1 MKSKISTM
9 FSRAM
14 RITKPMVPETF
25 NAMYSPILFRSEA
38 SERFWLPYPC
48 DQFRGQSLYRECISL
63 ECQLAVLVQEASKF
77 FTPTEARIPALY
89 RNEKRAIDGKLRR
102 WATNVLQSFL
112 GRTTVVPSILFL
124 E

>member
-1 MKSKISTM
+1 
-9 FSRAM
+9 
-14 RITKPMVPETF
+14 MVPETF
-25 NAMYSPILFRSEA
+25 DAIYSPILFRSEA

-48 DQFRGQSLYRECISL
+48 DQFREQSLYRECISL

-89 RNEKRAIDGKLRR
+89 HNEKRAIDGKLRR